1 MNVQSSLGTIVRFAA
16 ALARSR
22 LRKILCSKKIWDFL
36 TVNSLIGDIPF
47 SFQAEVNG
55 VKFKMR
61 GPFRFIGGIY
71 YATYLTQG
79 AYEAAVTAHMTN
91 ILREYPAPRVLDVG
105 ANYGWYTIYMAKLL
119 GSRGLVFSF
128 EPSAA
133 FFPSLK
139 SNVELNDLDNVR
151 LYELAL
157 SDKRET
163 IQMTAPKHFPRHITL
178 EMRAMNKDAVH
189 SDTVALT
196 AIPFD
201 ELNQKEAIRPNVVK
215 IDVHGVWKKVIDG
228 MRETLYRDVEHLYLE
243 LDANPQSPQSRYE
256 DVHHVISVLRDAG
269 MDLYELQEF
278 DQHDGKVIRLDEHQI
293 SREKRAMV
301 YGFKVK

>member
-1 MNVQSSLGTIVRFAA
+1 MNIQSSLGTIVRLAA
-16 ALARSR
+16 VLARSR
-22 LRKILCSKKIWDFL
+22 LRKILCSKKMWDFL

-61 GPFRFIGGIY
+61 GPFRFVGGMY

-79 AYEAAVTAHMTN
+79 AYEAAVTAHITN

-105 ANYGWYTIYMAKLL
+105 ANYGWYTIYLAKLL
-119 GSRGLVFSF
+119 RSRGLVFSF

-133 FFPSLK
+133 FFSCLK
-139 SNVELNDLDNVR
+139 SNVELNDIHNVH
-151 LYELAL
+151 LYKLPL

-163 IQMTAPKHFPRHITL
+163 IQMTAPKPFPRHVTL
-178 EMRAMNKDAVH
+178 EMKAINKDVIH
-189 SDTVALT
+189 NDTVALT

-243 LDANPQSPQSRYE
+243 LDSNPQSPQSRHE

-269 MDLYELQEF
+269 MDLYEIEDF
-278 DQHDGKVIRLDEHQI
+278 DRRDGKVIGVDENQI
-293 SREKRAMV
+293 SRKRRAMI